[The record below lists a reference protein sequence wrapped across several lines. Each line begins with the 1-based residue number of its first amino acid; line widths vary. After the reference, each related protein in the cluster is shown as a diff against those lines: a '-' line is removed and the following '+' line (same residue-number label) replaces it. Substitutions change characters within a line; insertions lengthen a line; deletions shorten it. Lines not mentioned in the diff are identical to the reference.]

1 MTTTALLTLEGV
13 SWQAPDGNLLFSQI
27 HENFDARHTGLVG
40 RNGVGKSV
48 LARILSGE
56 LQPSAGRCLR
66 NGSVGHLAQQVSPL
80 PRQTVAGLAGVGPLL
95 EALQRIEQGS
105 TSQADFDTVGDR
117 WQLCEELR
125 QQLQLAGLAADI
137 NPQTLAAEL
146 SGGQRMRV
154 ALAGAFLSPVD
165 LLILDEPSNHLD
177 RDSRHQLRQQ
187 LQRWPGGLL
196 VISHDRELLGQMQR
210 IVELSPQGLRS
221 YGGDYRFYAQARAQE
236 KQQASALLQQRKHQR
251 QRGEALL
258 HEQQQQ
264 LQRRTARADRQ
275 AAHANQAPILLGLQK
290 SSSQNSTG
298 KLRLQQQARRE
309 ALTTQVKEA
318 AAQVLDDAPVLLLP
332 PEAQTD
338 APQKIAMLE
347 SVLLPFVD
355 GPRQKVELSLQ
366 RGERL
371 SVEGP
376 NGSGKSTLLKVLAG
390 RLTPLQGQVQRAV
403 PCAWLD
409 QQLADLCPQRSTLEQ
424 LQALNPSSDQGT
436 LRTRLA
442 LMGLDA
448 VRALLPTALLSGGER
463 LKAALACAL
472 HADPPAQLLLLDEPG
487 NHLDLESLAA
497 LENMLRQYR
506 GTLVVI
512 SHDASFLGNIGITM
526 RLQAGADG
534 WERNPV

>member
-13 SWQAPDGNLLFSQI
+13 SWQAPDGSLLFSQI
-27 HENFDARHTGLVG
+27 HENFDARRTGLVG

-48 LARILSGE
+48 LARILAGQ

-66 NGSVGHLAQQVSPL
+66 NGSVGYLAQQIAPL
-80 PRQTVAGLAGVGPLL
+80 PSQTVAGLAGVGPLM

-117 WQLCEELR
+117 WQLCEALR

-137 NPQTLAAEL
+137 GPQTLAAEL

-154 ALAGAFLSPVD
+154 ELAGAFLSPVD

-210 IVELSPQGLRS
+210 IVELSAQGLRS

-298 KLRLQQQARRE
+298 KLRLQQQARRQ
-309 ALTTQVKEA
+309 ALTSRVKEA
-318 AAQVLDDAPVLLLP
+318 AAQVVDDAPVLLLP

-338 APQKIAMLE
+338 APQKIAVLE
-347 SVLLPFVD
+347 SVLLPFVN

-390 RLTPLQGQVQRAV
+390 RLAPLQGQVQRAV

-487 NHLDLESLAA
+487 NHLDLESLVA
-497 LENMLRQYR
+497 LESMLQQYR

-512 SHDASFLGNIGITM
+512 SHDASFLDNIGITT
-526 RLQAGADG
+526 RLQAGAAG